1 MKVEIWSDY
10 VCPFC
15 YIGKTKYEKALAE
28 FEHKDSV
35 VTELRSFELDPNT
48 DSSKGVK
55 TIEMLSKKYG
65 MSLEQAKAS
74 SEWVAQQAAAVG
86 LTFRMEGTLSLNTF
100 QAHRL
105 AHYAEAQ
112 GKGAAMSTRLLKAY
126 FSDNLNIDD
135 SEQLADLAAEVGLER
150 SETLDVLLSDQY
162 SDTVR
167 AQEDEGNKL
176 GIRGVPF
183 FVIDRKFAIS
193 GAQQPE
199 VFLETLRRAWAER
212 S

>member
-15 YIGKTKYEKALAE
+15 YIGKTKYESALAE
-28 FEHKDSV
+28 FEHKDDI
-35 VTELRSFELDPNT
+35 VTEMRSFELDPNT
-48 DSSKGVK
+48 DSSLGVK
-55 TIEMLSKKYG
+55 TIEMLSRKYG
-65 MSLEQAKAS
+65 MSMEQAKAS
-74 SEWVAQQAAAVG
+74 SEGVAQQAAAVG
-86 LTFRMEGTLSLNTF
+86 LTFRMEGALSLNTF
-100 QAHRL
+100 NAHRL
-105 AHYAEAQ
+105 AHYAEAK
-112 GKGAAMSTRLLKAY
+112 GKGAEMSTRLLKAY
-126 FSDNLNIDD
+126 FTDNLNIDNP
-135 SEQLADLAAEVGLER
+135 EQLASLAGEVGLDAAEA
-150 SETLDVLLSDQY
+150 LQVLQSDRY
-162 SDTVR
+162 ADTVR
-167 AQEDEGNKL
+167 AQEQEGNQL